1 MRQDQYLALIPA
13 LLPIARQAGEAIMA
27 VYAAGASAVAHKAD
41 QSPVTAADHAA
52 HRVLA
57 AQLQPLLPNCP
68 VVSEEDSASHAQ
80 RQSTGR
86 FWLIDPLDGT
96 KEFIARNGEFTV
108 NIALIEDGRSV
119 LGVVFA
125 PASGE
130 LYWGGHG
137 LGAFCQR
144 GEETIAIATAS
155 VSSSATSTA
164 SSTESSTTSAS
175 ATSSAPSF
183 SIASSTTTPSETAS
197 VSFQSAEVCR
207 VVVSRSHLDA
217 ETQAFIDRLAPVR
230 LVQAG
235 SSLKFCRVAEGA
247 ADIYPRMGPTCEWDT
262 AAAQA
267 VLEGAGGVVLDLHGA
282 PLRYGKP
289 ELLNPFFIAAR
300 DAALIPA

>member
-1 MRQDQYLALIPA
+1 MRQDQYQA
-13 LLPIARQAGEAIMA
+13 LLQALVPIARRAGEAIMA
-27 VYAAGASAVAHKAD
+27 VYALEESSVSHKAD

-52 HRVLA
+52 HQVLA
-57 AQLQPLLPNCP
+57 EQLQPLLPGCP
-68 VVSEEDSASHAQ
+68 VVSEEDEASHAQ
-80 RQSTGR
+80 RQSAGR

-125 PASGE
+125 PATGE
-130 LYWGGHG
+130 LFWGGPG
-137 LGAFCQR
+137 LGAFRQR
-144 GEETIAIATAS
+144 GEETVSIA
-155 VSSSATSTA
+155 V
-164 SSTESSTTSAS
+164 AS
-175 ATSSAPSF
+175 AQADD
-183 SIASSTTTPSETAS
+183 
-197 VSFQSAEVCR
+197 VCR

-217 ETQAFIDRLAPVR
+217 ETQAVIDRLGPVS
-230 LVQAG
+230 LVRAG

-267 VLEGAGGVVLDLHGA
+267 VLEGAGGVVLDVHGA

-289 ELLNPFFIAAR
+289 ALLNPFFIAAR
-300 DAALIPA
+300 DATVIPA